1 MKLSKEEFIYLLRG
15 VGNEWGPIEA
25 VFQVENVVDAL
36 KTNTLEIE
44 GYERTEWTNFDPN
57 DPKTFPPVD
66 KYCLLAQNERIL
78 GVYVPCPE
86 WIVVDWRC
94 VGELKYKGETVTHWR
109 PLPPPPGK
117 EAEAE

>member
-1 MKLSKEEFIYLLRG
+1 MKLRKEEFEEVLMEAAHHTANIRG
-15 VGNEWGPIEA
+15 GRC
-25 VFQVENVVDAL
+25 VEIHDAFIH
-36 KTNTLEIE
+36 NNLEIE
-44 GYERTEWTNFDPN
+44 GYEKSEWIKYDMR

-66 KYCLLAQNERIL
+66 KYLLLAQNERIL
-78 GVYVPCPE
+78 GVYVPFPE

-117 EAEAE
+117 EEGK